1 MSPLYG
7 YPVLFLLGMFVGVG
21 LMALMNMARDPYQDS
36 EYFIDSLDEE
46 ELRKTKA
53 GLSHD

>member
-1 MSPLYG
+1 MSPTYG

-36 EYFIDSLDEE
+36 EDFIDSLDEE

-53 GLSHD
+53 VLSHD

>member
-7 YPVLFLLGMFVGVG
+7 YPVLFMLGLFVGVG

-36 EYFIDSLDEE
+36 EDFIDSLDEE